1 MYTLVIVNPA
11 SANGATGRHWPELR
25 AALDRVLE
33 RWDNQF
39 TVGPGDATRIAK
51 NGLEQG
57 YDMIVSV
64 GGDGTMNEI
73 VTGLFTEAGALAK
86 KDLILG
92 LVRQGTGGDFARHLG
107 LVSKLPDAVAHLAG
121 DSARPID
128 LGFLRYTGS
137 SGEPLERGFLNIASF
152 GMSGVV
158 DEKVNATSKALG
170 GTVSFMLGLG
180 KALVAYKPQAV
191 RISAD
196 GTPFH
201 EGPIVTCAVANGE
214 YFGGGMR
221 FAPDAK
227 IDDGMFEVVAQ
238 THVGLR
244 EVVSVADL
252 YSGRLVKWPTVK
264 VARAKE
270 VRAEPAAG
278 GRVLLDVDGE
288 QPGQLPAT
296 FTIVP
301 GAVRLKVATA

>member
-39 TVGPGDATRIAK
+39 TVGPGDATKIAK
-51 NGLEQG
+51 TGVEQG

-73 VTGLFTEAGALAK
+73 VTGLFKIDGTLAK
-86 KDLILG
+86 NDLILG
-92 LVRQGTGGDFARHLG
+92 MVRQGTGGDFARHLG
-107 LVSKLPDAVAHLAG
+107 LASKLPAAVAHLAG
-121 DSARPID
+121 DAVRPID
-128 LGFLRYTGS
+128 LGFLRYTGRNE
-137 SGEPLERGFLNIASF
+137 EPVQRGFLNIASF

-170 GTVSFMLGLG
+170 GTVSFMVGLG
-180 KALVAYKPQAV
+180 KAMVAYKPQAV
-191 RISAD
+191 RISID
-196 GTPFH
+196 GAPFH

-227 IDDGMFEVVAQ
+227 IDDGLFEVVAQ

-244 EVVSVADL
+244 EMVSVADL
-252 YSGRLVKWPTVK
+252 YSGRLVKWPSVK

-270 VRAEPAAG
+270 VRAEPTKQE
-278 GRVLLDVDGE
+278 RVLLDVDGE

-301 GAVRLKVATA
+301 GGVRLKVATA